1 MTAQTM
7 TPKSPLPASI
17 HASPRALARATLGAA
32 AAAAVILVAFVLPAE
47 AGIDPTGIGKALGIA
62 GMAQGS
68 PEAET
73 AAASAPAGTIA
84 AGALPIPTRSAIERT
99 GALRSDEMTIHL
111 APHSGQE
118 IKAHMK
124 AGDGFVFEWRAAGG
138 PVKVDM
144 HGEHPDAPDGEFTSY
159 WAERSLESARGEFT
173 APFEGTHGWYWRNK
187 GDTPVTI
194 TVRTTGFYKDL
205 FKPAHD

>member
-7 TPKSPLPASI
+7 NFGTATNSI
-17 HASPRALARATLGAA
+17 HASPRTLAKATLGAA
-32 AAAAVILVAFVLPAE
+32 AAAAVILVTCVLPAE
-47 AGIDPTGIGKALGIA
+47 AGIDPTGIGRALGIA
-62 GMAQGS
+62 GMATGA
-68 PEAET
+68 AENGAT
-73 AAASAPAGTIA
+73 PAPSAAEPGKVAPAMPGKASIE
-84 AGALPIPTRSAIERT
+84 RSA
-99 GALRSDEMTIHL
+99 AMRSDEMTIEL
-111 APHSGQE
+111 PPHSGQE
-118 IKAHMK
+118 IKAHMN
-124 AGDGFVFEWRAAGG
+124 AGDSFVFEWRSSGG

-159 WAERSLESARGEFT
+159 WAERELQGAKGDFT

-205 FKPAHD
+205 FKPNHE